1 MREFEWKPI
10 NISTPPKSVV
20 SKISKQF
27 KLSHIGATILLRR
40 MVSSG
45 LLSNGYDHSIVK
57 KFLTGSYKDLYD
69 PFLFQDMLKAISRI
83 LQAKEQKE
91 KVFCHGDYDADGIS
105 GCAILQMTLEEI
117 GVQSVPYVPTRD
129 LGYGL
134 SVEAVNHAHDIGCK
148 IIITCDCGSNE
159 TKAHA
164 RAKKHG
170 IDIIVLD
177 HHSYTNR
184 PKVYAFINP
193 EGPDYP
199 FKDLCGAG
207 VAFKFA
213 QALDKHV
220 KVLPERFLGLVAVA
234 TVADAVPIIDEN
246 RILVKEGFKRLK
258 MSTDNVGMKH
268 LLKVSSLWGKKPSS
282 ETVGFIIA
290 PKINAAGRID
300 DPSKALEL
308 LLTNDEK
315 KADELAHELARINK
329 NRQEIN
335 TAIRDQAIEMIE
347 KNYKNDSFIVL
358 SDNKWHKG
366 VIGIVAST
374 VVEIYHKPC
383 AIISHGY
390 GSVRTV
396 PEFSLL
402 EPLGKCADLFDRWGG
417 HPMAAGLKIK
427 KKNIDAFR
435 KRINSVSSYVLPTD
449 PKPYMIYDTKLKMRD
464 IHMGLV
470 EELERMEP
478 FGNGNQLPCFV
489 VEDVHMARDRVTA
502 DGQHLQMSI
511 QKGNNLSSAIGFWMS
526 NYKDI
531 FVDPAQKFDMLFFLE
546 RNRRGDYEQVVAKDI
561 KEVKLNW

>member
-1 MREFEWKPI
+1 MRQFEWKPI
-10 NISTPPKSVV
+10 NISIPPQSVV

-27 KLSHIGATILLRR
+27 KMSRVGSTVLLRR
-40 MVSSG
+40 MVASG
-45 LLSNGYDHSIVK
+45 LLSKGYDPHVIK

-69 PFLFQDMLKAISRI
+69 PYLFQDMLKAVSRV
-83 LQAKEQKE
+83 LEAKHLKH
-91 KVFCHGDYDADGIS
+91 KIFIHGDYDCDGIT
-105 GCAILQMTLEEI
+105 GCAILKMTLDEA
-117 GVQSVPYVPTRD
+117 GVESVPYVPTRE

-134 SVEAVNHAHDIGCK
+134 SLEAVDRAHELGCRV
-148 IIITCDCGSNE
+148 IITCDCGSNE
-159 TKAHA
+159 HQAHT

-170 IDIIVLD
+170 MDVIVLD
-177 HHSYTNR
+177 HHSYTKR

-213 QALDKHV
+213 QALDKQV
-220 KVLPERFLGLVAVA
+220 RVLPERFMGLVAVA
-234 TVADAVPIIDEN
+234 TIADSVPLIDEN
-246 RILVKEGFKRLK
+246 RILVKEGFKRLR
-258 MSTDNVGMKH
+258 MSTDNLGMRH
-268 LLKVSSLWGKKPSS
+268 LLKVCSLFGKKPSS

-300 DPSKALEL
+300 DPTKALEL
-308 LLTNDEK
+308 FLTNDEK

-329 NRQEIN
+329 KRQEIN
-335 TAIRDQAIEMIE
+335 TQIRDQAIEMIE
-347 KNYKNDSFIVL
+347 KHYKNDGFIVL
-358 SDNKWHKG
+358 SNDKWHKG

-374 VVEIYHKPC
+374 IVEIYHKPAC
-383 AIISHGY
+383 IISNGY

-402 EPLGKCADLFDRWGG
+402 EPVGKCSDLLDRWGG

-435 KRINSVSSYVLPTD
+435 KRINSVSSYVLPAD
-449 PKPYMIYDTKLKMRD
+449 PKPYMVYDTRLKMRD
-464 IHMGLV
+464 IHMDLV
-470 EELERMEP
+470 EEMERMEP

-489 VEDVHMARDRVTA
+489 IEDVHMARDRVTS

-511 QKGNNLSSAIGFWMS
+511 RKDNNLASAIGFWMAGH
-526 NYKDI
+526 KDI
-531 FVDPAQKFDMLFFLE
+531 FVDPAQRFDMLFFLE
-546 RNRRGDYEQVVAKDI
+546 RNRRGDYEQIVVKDI